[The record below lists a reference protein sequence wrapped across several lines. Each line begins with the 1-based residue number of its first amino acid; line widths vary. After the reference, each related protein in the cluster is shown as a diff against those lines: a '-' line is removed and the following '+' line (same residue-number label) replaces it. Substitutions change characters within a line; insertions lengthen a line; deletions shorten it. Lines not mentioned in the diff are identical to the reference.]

1 MRYWLEAYFS
11 KVKTVRCSNEC
22 VFFLFC
28 FVFLQALYHGKF
40 IDRGFTLPFYKRMLN
55 KKQTMKDLE
64 SIDPEFYNSLLWIKY
79 VFQEL
84 LLFCYL
90 HGNAHNKAKP
100 LWYFWLLFSYTG
112 PCRLRWPGCCRENLK
127 IKMSEKCKTCLF
139 CSLWDVG
146 RNCHNLNPTFGG
158 RSSMKRHKM
167 DWQNLEINLQHIL
180 ISFIHW
186 QMYEEL
192 FKLRWKLM
200 ICAPKLLL
208 ME

>member
-1 MRYWLEAYFS
+1 MDVFENDPYKWDMRYWLEAYFS

-146 RNCHNLNPTFGG
+146 RNCHNLNRTFGG

-186 QMYEEL
+186 
-192 FKLRWKLM
+192 
-200 ICAPKLLL
+200 
-208 ME
+208 